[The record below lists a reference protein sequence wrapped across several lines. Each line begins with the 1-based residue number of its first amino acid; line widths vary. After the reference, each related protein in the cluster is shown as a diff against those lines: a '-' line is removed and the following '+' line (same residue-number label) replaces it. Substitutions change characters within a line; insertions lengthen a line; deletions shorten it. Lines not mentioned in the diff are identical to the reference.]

1 MLFST
6 FVGVVVDG
14 VFDAETSADVL
25 FLEALC
31 LDPSALTAVQTSV
44 RRRLQRVLQRLGFLT
59 EDEAQAMADWAHGG
73 DFSVDAE
80 VPLEANDR
88 RGLER
93 LLRYCAW
100 PAFAPERLRKINAE
114 HLSSPA
120 PASASADS
128 DAEGTVGPS
137 GGADA
142 ATAKI
147 PASRRLGTG
156 TERAN
161 AGRGD
166 GAGAAGRRGASRPL
180 GRSAG
185 RTG

>member
-93 LLRYCAW
+93 LLRIG
-100 PAFAPERLRKINAE
+100 AFGARTQTSRCRYLRGGGISAARRSN
-114 HLSSPA
+114 SS
-120 PASASADS
+120 
-128 DAEGTVGPS
+128 
-137 GGADA
+137 
-142 ATAKI
+142 
-147 PASRRLGTG
+147 
-156 TERAN
+156 
-161 AGRGD
+161 
-166 GAGAAGRRGASRPL
+166 L